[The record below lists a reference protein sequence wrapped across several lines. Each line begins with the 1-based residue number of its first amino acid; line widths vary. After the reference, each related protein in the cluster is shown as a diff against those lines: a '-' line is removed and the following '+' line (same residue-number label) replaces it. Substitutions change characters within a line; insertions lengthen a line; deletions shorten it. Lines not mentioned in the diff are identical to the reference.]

1 LARFRGPRARRR
13 PPDRETTVQDQMK
26 RQAAERAAAFVED
39 GMTLGLGTGS
49 TVRHLLDVLAE
60 GRREGRWQRIVG
72 IPTSIDTERRAEALG
87 IPLTTLEEHPQVDL
101 TIDGADQ
108 VDPDLNLIKGL
119 GGALLREKIVA
130 WASRQ
135 LVIVADDSKRAER
148 LGGSVPLPVE
158 VDPFGSGAHDSFFR
172 ELGANPVLRRDDEGD
187 PVRSDGDNLLV
198 DLHFTEGIPDV
209 HALERLLQERPGVL
223 ETGLFLGRTTAVVY
237 GTAEGAEVVSRED
250 AR

>member
-1 LARFRGPRARRR
+1 
-13 PPDRETTVQDQMK
+13 MK

-39 GMTLGLGTGS
+39 GMILGLGTGS

-72 IPTSIDTERRAEALG
+72 IPTSVDTERRADTLG
-87 IPLTTLEEHPQVDL
+87 IPLTTLEEHPEVDL

-108 VDPDLNLIKGL
+108 VDPRLDLIKGL

-135 LVIVADDSKRAER
+135 LVIVADDSKRTDR
-148 LGGSVPLPVE
+148 LGAGVPLPVE
-158 VDPFGSGAHDSFFR
+158 VDPFGAGAHDAFFR
-172 ELGANPVLRRDDEGD
+172 ELGADPILRRGDGGD
-187 PVRSDGDNLLV
+187 PARSDGGNLLV
-198 DLHFTEGIPDV
+198 DLHFAEGIPDAY
-209 HALERLLQERPGVL
+209 ALEQLLQERPGVL

-237 GTAEGAEVVSRED
+237 GTPQGADVVSRED